1 MTTASKIQ
9 SYISDQEFS
18 FREEFKTQVARLKTE
33 KSKQKVLAF
42 LEDGRLDLAL
52 EYLEDQNKTWI
63 PWLHDVYLSSVKLEQ
78 KDYIFNPTEEEANN
92 NLAETIAAILL
103 LLTNNQKTL
112 FNRIWE
118 DGYISGKSSAEIVKE
133 WQKYVGLTETQYQRL
148 KKFEQQLKERQAQ
161 DRQARDDGEETTP
174 LTDKELLLIVDGRQ
188 NQMFDS
194 RADMDSRDVV
204 SQITDAGRLAVLNQM
219 MADDPELEVEKG
231 WISRRDDRV
240 RYSHDQHTGMDGQ
253 WRPLNGHFNSPS
265 GARLFKP
272 HDPAAPLSET
282 AGCRCFLIYR
292 LKYNAI

>member
-1 MTTASKIQ
+1 LSTISEIQ
-9 SYISDQEFS
+9 SYITSQEFA
-18 FREEFKTQVARLKTE
+18 FREEFLAQVKKLKSE
-33 KSKQKVLAF
+33 KSRQIVLGF
-42 LEDGRLDLAL
+42 LEAGRIDLVL
-52 EYLEDQNKTWI
+52 QYIEDQNKTWI

-78 KDYIFNPTEEEANN
+78 KDYIFNPTEEETNS
-92 NLAETIAAILL
+92 NLASTIAAILL

-112 FNRIWE
+112 FYRIWE

-148 KKFEQQLKERQAQ
+148 KKFEKQLKERQAQ

-174 LTDKELLLIVDGRQ
+174 LTDKELSLIVDGRQ
-188 NQMFDS
+188 NQMLDS

-219 MADDPELEVEKG
+219 MADDPELEVEKE
-231 WISRRDDRV
+231 WRSRRDDRV
-240 RYSHDQHTGMDGQ
+240 RFTHDIHTGLDGQ
-253 WRPLNGHFNSPS
+253 IRPLNGHFNSPS